1 LSEVSRR
8 DIIRGGALG
17 AAAFAATQ
25 AVASPLDGT
34 RILPAHLDAG
44 RFAAAVKELRAIVG
58 NEWVFADP
66 ASTLPYNKSF
76 TPDPRGEH
84 IPSGAVAPASVEQ
97 IQAILKVANTYKLPL
112 WTVSTGKNMGYGCA
126 TPASTGQMIL
136 DLKRMNRII
145 EIDAELGTALVEPGV
160 TYQDL
165 HDYIAEH
172 NLPYWIDVPTVGPI
186 VSPLGNTLERGVG
199 YTPYGDH
206 FFMQCGMEVVLAD
219 GTIVRTGMGST
230 KNPSAWQAFKWG
242 YGPYIDGIFTQS
254 NFGVVTK
261 LGFWLMPKPP
271 AFKPFMVRHSEMA
284 DVSKIVDAMRPFR
297 MNNLIPNVVL
307 MMGAA
312 YQLAMFHRRA
322 EIWDKPE
329 SVPDDVIRDF
339 AKKKGLGMW
348 NTYFALY
355 GTDEIIAAVEP
366 IVRSAFVASGGEVLT
381 EKEMHGNPW
390 FEHHKNL
397 MSGQLTLEEKGIM
410 RWRGGGMVCFAPVAP
425 AKGIETSQQTALAKQ
440 ILGKY
445 GLDYNVAY
453 AIGGRELHHLIFV
466 LYDKSDA
473 AEEKKA
479 DDCMREMVV
488 TFGERGWASY
498 RTGVN
503 TMDLVAKQYGQA
515 NRDLNAR
522 LKQALDPNHILSPG
536 KQGIA

>member
-1 LSEVSRR
+1 MTEVTRR
-8 DIIRGGALG
+8 DIIRGGAAG
-17 AAAFAATQ
+17 AAAIAAS
-25 AVASPLDGT
+25 AAAASPLDGA
-34 RILPAHLDAG
+34 RVLPAHLDAG

-58 NEWVFADP
+58 AQWVFADP

-84 IPSGAVAPASVEQ
+84 IPSGAVAPASVEEV
-97 IQAILKVANTYKLPL
+97 QAILKVANRYKLPL

-136 DLKRMNRII
+136 DLKRMNRILAV
-145 EIDAELGTALVEPGV
+145 DAELGTALVEPGV

-165 HDYIAEH
+165 HDYLEEH
-172 NLPYWIDVPTVGPI
+172 QLPYWLDVPTVGPI
-186 VSPLGNTLERGVG
+186 VSPVGNTLERGVG

-219 GTIVRTGMGST
+219 GTVLRTGMGSVPKST
-230 KNPSAWQAFKWG
+230 TWQAFKWG
-242 YGPYIDGIFTQS
+242 YGPYLDGIFTQS
-254 NFGVVTK
+254 NYGVVTK
-261 LGFWLMPKPP
+261 LGFWLMPRPP
-271 AFKPFMVRHSEMA
+271 AFKPFMVRHGAMA
-284 DVSKIVDAMRPFR
+284 DVAKIVDAMRPFR

-312 YQLAMFHRRA
+312 YQLAMFHRRE
-322 EIWDKPE
+322 EIWDKPT
-329 SVPDDVIRDF
+329 SVPDDAIAAF
-339 AKKKGLGMW
+339 AKTKGLGMW

-366 IVRSAFVASGGEVLT
+366 IVRAAFERSGGEVLT
-381 EKEMHGNPW
+381 EKEMAGNLW

-397 MSGQLTLEEKGIM
+397 MSGKLTLEEKGIM

-425 AKGIETSQQTALAKQ
+425 AKGGETSQQTALAKQ

-445 GLDYNVAY
+445 RFDYNVAY
-453 AIGGRELHHLIFV
+453 AIGGRELHHLIFI
-466 LYDKSDA
+466 LYDKSDP

-479 DDCMREMVV
+479 DDCIREMIVS
-488 TFGERGWASY
+488 FGARGWASY

-503 TMDLVAKQYGQA
+503 TMDLVAKQYGEA
-515 NRDLNAR
+515 NRQVNAR

-536 KQGIA
+536 KSGIA